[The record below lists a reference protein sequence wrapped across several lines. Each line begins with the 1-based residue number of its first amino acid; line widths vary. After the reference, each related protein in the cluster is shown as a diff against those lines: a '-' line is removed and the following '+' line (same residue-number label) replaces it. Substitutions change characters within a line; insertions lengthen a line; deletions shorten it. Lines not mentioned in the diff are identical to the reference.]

1 MGRKS
6 NYDLAKEL
14 RLLSH
19 LYEIETDEKQKK
31 YLANQIQLT
40 QNKMLRIG
48 N

>member
-14 RLLSH
+14 RLLNQ
-19 LYEIETDEKQKK
+19 LYKLETDEKQKK
-31 YLANQIQLT
+31 YLANQIQLKMN
-40 QNKMLRIG
+40 QMLRVG

>member
-6 NYDLAKEL
+6 NHQIAKEL
-14 RLLSH
+14 RLLIH
-19 LYEIETDEKQKK
+19 LWELETYEKQKK

-40 QNKMLRIG
+40 QNKMLRVG